1 MCKWEIHLCKDRQ
14 KVNRAYCV
22 GVQWRT
28 YITKEA
34 MFRTIRGEINHAV
47 FLRWKCSSEKVWNQ
61 KWQQQ
66 LWIMKNIS
74 SAMKIWLK
82 LSFQSSFILR
92 KAGRGRKVVSEPICV
107 FHGTCLWQS
116 IKAIA
121 CGPISDTELLFF
133 KSWGHRTEQGLAS
146 QCVNHLFFCNWEH
159 LGSLKLLT
167 LSCKRCCSSFILT
180 IESQGIF

>member
-1 MCKWEIHLCKDRQ
+1 MKLKELITTSVYIPQMCKWEIQVCKDRQ
-14 KVNRAYCV
+14 KVKRAYCV

-34 MFRTIRGEINHAV
+34 MYRTIRKEINHA
-47 FLRWKCSSEKVWNQ
+47 FLKMEMSSEEVWNQ
-61 KWQQQ
+61 KWQQ
-66 LWIMKNIS
+66 LLIMKNIS

-82 LSFQSSFILR
+82 LSFQSSFTSR

-107 FHGTCLWQS
+107 FHGSCIWQS

-133 KSWGHRTEQGLAS
+133 KCWGHRTEQSLAM
-146 QCVNHLFFCNWEH
+146 CEPP
-159 LGSLKLLT
+159 LL
-167 LSCKRCCSSFILT
+167 L
-180 IESQGIF
+180 